1 MIFPVKIFNKHGE
14 LTNVITSEQL
24 ISEKRN
30 AKRNGTHRERF
41 NSMAHVKKSKTSK
54 NIEGKRD
61 ATLKVKR
68 PRSPIRSSRS
78 RKVDDKEC
86 QEIDKQIS
94 CIINTIRNILGG

>member
-14 LTNVITSEQL
+14 LTNVITTEQL

-30 AKRNGTHRERF
+30 ANKKFTHRERF
-41 NSMAHVKKSKTSK
+41 NSLARFKKSKASK
-54 NIEGKRD
+54 NTQGKRD

-78 RKVDDKEC
+78 RKVDGEKR